1 MDRDFMTALLA
12 LLFSAASFILL
23 LAGTPA
29 RAWSASR
36 PAAALELSLTPEE
49 RALIVKG
56 KIVLR
61 EVPAPGRAG
70 RTYEALGVVQGSLD
84 EAVSVL
90 TDFEHYPEFMPNV
103 SAVTICE
110 QVHPCSVIETSL
122 RLPLGVKKRYRLRY
136 TAGHDDA
143 GFRLDWVKIDWPELK
158 PSQTVV
164 DTSGYWLVRGFEE
177 GGLLVV
183 YHVYTDPGHIPL
195 GMSGLARSLA
205 KAKIPDGIVSLR
217 ERIRRVF
224 RPRAKSP
231 RPQTS
236 CP

>member
-1 MDRDFMTALLA
+1 MAMLLA
-12 LLFSAASFILL
+12 MIFSAASFLIL
-23 LAGTPA
+23 LAGVPA
-29 RAWSASR
+29 RA
-36 PAAALELSLTPEE
+36 AAGPRLAPDRDLSLTSEE
-49 RALIVKG
+49 RALVLKG

-61 EVPAPGRAG
+61 EIPTEGRSG
-70 RTYEALGVVQGSLD
+70 RTYEAFGLLQCSLD

-103 SAVTICE
+103 SAVNICE
-110 QVHPCSVIETSL
+110 QVHPCSVVETSL

-136 TAGHDDA
+136 TAVPA
-143 GFRLDWVKIDWPELK
+143 ASGFELVWEMLAWPELK
-158 PSQTVV
+158 PSQTIA

-205 KAKIPDGIVSLR
+205 KAKIPDGIVALR
-217 ERIRRVF
+217 ERVRSVF
-224 RPRAKSP
+224 RPGIRQPAASA
-231 RPQTS
+231 QNS